1 MIVAVA
7 GFVAL
12 AAAGATAA
20 GGGGGGERREVS
32 QEQYDIL
39 INQCRYAGIGP
50 AKCRAAVK
58 QHYRVGAIDKTLD
71 CRVYS
76 GVAVCGKLRL
86 SKAERRCVR
95 ESVAKG
101 LSSRRAEVECYS
113 EV

>member
-7 GFVAL
+7 GLVAL
-12 AAAGATAA
+12 AAATAA
-20 GGGGGGERREVS
+20 GGGGGERREVS
-32 QEQYDIL
+32 QEQYNVL

-58 QHYRVGAIDKTLD
+58 QHYRVGAVDKTLD

-101 LSSRRAEVECYS
+101 LSSRRAEVECYA